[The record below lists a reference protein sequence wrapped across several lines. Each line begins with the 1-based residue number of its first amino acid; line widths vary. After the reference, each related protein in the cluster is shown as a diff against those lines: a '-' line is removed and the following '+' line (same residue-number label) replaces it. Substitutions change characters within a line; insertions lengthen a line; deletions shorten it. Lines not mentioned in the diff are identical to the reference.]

1 MHISAT
7 CMMRLLVGALSCA
20 LALAGLSSCAPLAPG
35 PAMPQPSIAFPP
47 LDDSAGKWAPI
58 LRSPIASYD
67 VSLDEVE
74 RPTPTTLALWV
85 RTRYT
90 GNNSMLAV
98 GFGGAVARDEFDCA
112 GRRVR
117 IRASTV
123 YDRDSATVKPKTY
136 AHSPWFR
143 PRRRSDYASLLSEVC
158 AQLGKKAAAD
168 VRGTR
173 RFGLGRRDLLRR
185 RPASGDALDIRGR
198 SC

>member
-1 MHISAT
+1 
-7 CMMRLLVGALSCA
+7 MRLLVGALSCA
-20 LALAGLSSCAPLAPG
+20 LAVAGLSSCAPLAPG

-47 LDDSAGKWAPI
+47 LDDSAGKRAPI

-123 YDRDSATVKPKTY
+123 YDRDSATVKPRPMYTRRGSGHDGEVTTRHCFPRSVHSLGRKLRQMCRVRAGSVWVDGTCY
-136 AHSPWFR
+136 AED
-143 PRRRSDYASLLSEVC
+143 PRAATHWTS
-158 AQLGKKAAAD
+158 AAD
-168 VRGTR
+168 R
-173 RFGLGRRDLLRR
+173 
-185 RPASGDALDIRGR
+185 ASVKP
-198 SC
+198 